1 MEFQRSTT
9 AAGIPLV
16 LVVVLVLDSWRT
28 RRRRRT
34 STKECGSRCVAA
46 DVRRRS
52 VDRVA

>member
-34 STKECGSRCVAA
+34 STKGACGLEISAA
-46 DVRRRS
+46 TL
-52 VDRVA
+52 